1 MATADMQNVTT
12 IATRGRV
19 KLSGAGKTVKQK
31 IGCFVTNSICY
42 PYFEVFWG
50 KVMGN
55 GGK

>member
-1 MATADMQNVTT
+1 MQNVTT

-55 GGK
+55 GGKLYV